1 MTCILNG
8 NPDILFLHE
17 NHMINAAAAVITG
30 INYIYTIENDV
41 CHNYS
46 FFFSDLINIYSKI
59 YIMKD
64 NNENLKKQA
73 LTEILGSDTGEEYE
87 REPAAKGI
95 YTKPVI
101 LQHLIVGFDHFRQ
114 GMDEIAN
121 AYSIMESVD
130 PELHRKVSR
139 FGDNMSKMI
148 NGLGA
153 LIQQQGGSIESITKP
168 KALQKYFGEKGM
180 SALGMNESK
189 QEIFDA
195 RMDLHIDRIKS
206 IMKNTK
212 R

>member
-1 MTCILNG
+1 
-8 NPDILFLHE
+8 
-17 NHMINAAAAVITG
+17 
-30 INYIYTIENDV
+30 
-41 CHNYS
+41 
-46 FFFSDLINIYSKI
+46 
-59 YIMKD
+59 MKD
-64 NNENLKKQA
+64 NNEKVKKQA
-73 LTEILGSDTGEEYE
+73 LTEILGSDAGEEYE
-87 REPAAKGI
+87 REPAAKGT

-121 AYSIMESVD
+121 AYTIMETVD

-168 KALQKYFGEKGM
+168 KALQKYFGQKGM

-195 RMDLHIDRIKS
+195 RVDLHIDRIKS
-206 IMKNTK
+206 IMKNSK